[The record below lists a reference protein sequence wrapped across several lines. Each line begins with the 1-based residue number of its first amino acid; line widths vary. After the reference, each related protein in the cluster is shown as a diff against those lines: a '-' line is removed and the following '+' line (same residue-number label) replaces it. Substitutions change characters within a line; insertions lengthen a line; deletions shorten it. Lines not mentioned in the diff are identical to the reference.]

1 MNSRTTRRIKVD
13 DRKNLPW
20 PANHPT
26 RRQLITSV
34 TFALGS
40 LGFASASAFAEAP
53 EEISH
58 SAASIHLETVFK
70 ASRKRVYEALT
81 DAKQFHKVTQLS
93 AAVQSGMAPGTAPT
107 EIANAPGGA
116 FSFFGGYI
124 SGRNIELVADQR
136 IVQAWRAGS
145 WPAGIYSI
153 AKFDLVEQGSDT
165 KLVFDHTGF
174 PKGEAEHLVEGWKT
188 NYWQPLSK
196 FLALA

>member
-1 MNSRTTRRIKVD
+1 VN
-13 DRKNLPW
+13 DRKNRLA
-20 PANHPT
+20 PANYPT
-26 RRQLITSV
+26 RRQLITGV
-34 TFALGS
+34 TFALS
-40 LGFASASAFAEAP
+40 SWGFASASTFAQAP

-58 SAASIHLETVFK
+58 SAESIHLEAVFK

-93 AAVQSGMAPGTAPT
+93 AAVESGMAPGTAPT

-124 SGRNIELVADQR
+124 SGRNIELAPSER
-136 IVQAWRAGS
+136 IVQAWRAGN
-145 WPAGIYSI
+145 WPPGIYSI

-174 PKGEAEHLVEGWKT
+174 PKGQAEHLVEGWKT

-196 FLALA
+196 FLALP